1 MKPSEPLK
9 TILQEMITVYEK
21 LLDVGEE
28 KQQAIIKGDP
38 EQLLSI
44 FPRESVLIK
53 EISLLEGKRQAE
65 TLVFQSVSLSQMIEN
80 TSSANDKEELLFYQ
94 NELKGKLKELES
106 QHQLNQRLIETSL
119 QYIHNMLSLF
129 TQKQDQSM
137 TYSAKPYAKESIHSR
152 SFFEAKV

>member
-9 TILQEMITVYEK
+9 IILQEMITVYEK

-38 EQLLSI
+38 EQLLVI
-44 FPRESVLIK
+44 FPKESVLIK
-53 EISLLEGKRQAE
+53 EIGLLEMKRQAE
-65 TLVFQSVSLSQMIEN
+65 SLVFQSVSLSQMIEN
-80 TSSANDKEELLFYQ
+80 ASSANDKEELLFYQ

-106 QHQLNQRLIETSL
+106 QHRLNQQLIETSL
-119 QYIHNMLSLF
+119 QYIHNMLGIF
-129 TQKQDQSM
+129 TQKQDQAM
-137 TYSAKPYAKESIHSR
+137 TYSDKPYAKENIHSR